1 MDWIG
6 PKVWIAWPQ
15 VFLKELAKKTILN
28 QSVHSSFLNLALLRK
43 SQRCMYV
50 YMSDLSL
57 EEGHVGKPGRT
68 DGHNLL
74 CGSPSKEFPAG
85 GGRERVLSH
94 FVLDAVPGQEWLYC
108 ENHIALNSNGQ
119 ILHCLP
125 YPVVV
130 AFFFSSWT
138 LQKCDCLT
146 NWAARQRQKCLEVL
160 GCLFERENGVG
171 KGMGWWTKLPLIKLL
186 STKNLTRA
194 DFSVVWIVTIPCW
207 CLCNSEGITAAVL
220 EEVALTEVC
229 CVQCGAM
236 KQG

>member
-43 SQRCMYV
+43 SQRCVYV

-85 GGRERVLSH
+85 GERERVLSH
-94 FVLDAVPGQEWLYC
+94 FVLDAVPGQEWPYC
-108 ENHIALNSNGQ
+108 ENYIALNSNGQ

-130 AFFFSSWT
+130 AFFFFLMNLAEMWL
-138 LQKCDCLT
+138 LQTEL
-146 NWAARQRQKCLEVL
+146 L
-160 GCLFERENGVG
+160 G
-171 KGMGWWTKLPLIKLL
+171 KGKNVWKCWGVFLRGRTVWGKGWDDEQSLH
-186 STKNLTRA
+186 S
-194 DFSVVWIVTIPCW
+194 
-207 CLCNSEGITAAVL
+207 
-220 EEVALTEVC
+220 
-229 CVQCGAM
+229 
-236 KQG
+236 